1 MSDLVLLIPI
11 GMLGLSLYSLHRSIE
26 AYFAAQQ
33 ALWNAKIALTMAL
46 IEESNGPRD
55 PHCT

>member
-1 MSDLVLLIPI
+1 MLLIPI